1 MEFGL
6 IMIFDDGGEDTAS
19 VYRNSRQMANHAQT
33 AGFSTLWLSEH
44 HGNPTRLCPSIPLMM
59 GYLAHHTPLTLGAAT
74 ILLSHYSSRHIAEE
88 IGMLTHMYPNRFA
101 FGFAKGG
108 GSEVILHEN
117 GDDNT
122 ARRTMIDRL
131 GEVHTFLNGS
141 SEKPLFPSVLTPPPL
156 YIASKNTES
165 IRYAA
170 RNDIGIMAGHKW
182 TLEEIAEAA
191 ALYSDEHPLH
201 HAPDLMLSRFFLLDE
216 THNSALASVMDAIT
230 KRREKMEPLRESRHN
245 NPWREGVLEKE
256 SPIGT
261 LAEIENLFRHYRDL
275 GVTRLALRPA
285 TTDAEA
291 TFNSIRNI
299 EPLIR
304 TYGNEV
310 KI

>member
-6 IMIFDDGGEDTAS
+6 IMMFDDSGNDTAS
-19 VYRNSRQMANHAQT
+19 VYRHSRLTASHARS
-33 AGFSTLWLSEH
+33 AGFSTLWLTEH

-59 GYLAHHTPLTLGAAT
+59 GYLAHHTPMTLGAAT

-108 GSEVILHEN
+108 GSEVMLHDN
-117 GDDNT
+117 GDENH

-131 GEVHTFLNGS
+131 GEVHTFLHGS
-141 SEKPLFPSVLTPPPL
+141 AKQPLYPSVQTPPPL
-156 YIASKNTES
+156 YIASKEPES

-170 RNDIGIMAGHKW
+170 RNGIGIMAGHKW
-182 TLEEIAEAA
+182 TLEETAEVA
-191 ALYSDEHPLH
+191 ALYQEEHPLH
-201 HAPDLMLSRFFLLDE
+201 HAPDLMLSRFFLLGE
-216 THNSALASVMDAIT
+216 THKSALSSVTDAIA

-245 NPWREGVLEKE
+245 NQWREGVLEEE
-256 SPIGT
+256 SPIGE
-261 LAEIENLFRHYRDL
+261 LQDIEKLFRRYRDM

-285 TTDAEA
+285 TADSEA
-291 TFNSIRNI
+291 TFNSIQHIR
-299 EPLIR
+299 PLIR
-304 TYGNEV
+304 SYSRQV